1 MPRYFFHLCD
11 EGALDQDEEGTDLP
25 NDDIAFQEAVLA
37 AREMVSEEVRGGN
50 VIHDRVFVVV
60 SWDGR
65 TVFSFPFRS
74 VIRFD

>member
-1 MPRYFFHLCD
+1 MPRYFFHLRD

-25 NDDIAFQEAVLA
+25 NDDVAFQEAVLA
-37 AREMVSEEVRGGN
+37 AREMVSEEVRGGH